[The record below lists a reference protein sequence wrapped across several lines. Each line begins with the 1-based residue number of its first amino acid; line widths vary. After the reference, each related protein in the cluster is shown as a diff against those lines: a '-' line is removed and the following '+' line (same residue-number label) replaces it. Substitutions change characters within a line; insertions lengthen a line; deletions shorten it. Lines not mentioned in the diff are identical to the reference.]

1 MEGRFKSGRFR
12 KSKVRLPGGRT
23 ATRFREQN
31 PRGARCAQ
39 TGQRLHGVP
48 RVKPVRAR
56 RMPKSAKRP
65 ERPFGGELSS
75 EAMRKRIKDQYLSG

>member
-12 KSKVRLPGGRT
+12 KSKVKLPGGRT
-23 ATRFREQN
+23 TIRFSEQK
-31 PRGARCAQ
+31 PKGARCAQ
-39 TGQRLHGVP
+39 TGKRLHGVP
-48 RVKPVRAR
+48 RVRPVHAR
-56 RMPKSAKRP
+56 RMAKSAKRP